1 MVRLAVLVTPPQV
14 AEITAVV
21 GLETPVVEIV
31 NLTEVAPAGTVTL
44 TGTVADAEELL
55 RLTTAPE
62 GPAGPVRT
70 TPLPAEEVPPTIVV
84 GASEM
89 TATET
94 GLMVRL
100 AVRVTPP

>member
-1 MVRLAVLVTPPQV
+1 M

-44 TGTVADAEELL
+44 TGTVADADELL

-70 TPLPAEEVPPTIVV
+70 TLLAAEDVPPAIAV
-84 GASEM
+84 GESTTVE
-89 TATET
+89 TET

-100 AVRVTPP
+100 AVLVTPP